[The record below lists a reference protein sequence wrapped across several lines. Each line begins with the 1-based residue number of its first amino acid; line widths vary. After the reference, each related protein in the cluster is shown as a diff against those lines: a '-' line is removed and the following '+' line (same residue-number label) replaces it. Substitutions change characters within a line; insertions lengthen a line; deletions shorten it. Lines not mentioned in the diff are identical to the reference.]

1 MLLSFSLTASS
12 SSNRDSSSS
21 VEGSN
26 VARFSGKKSDNSYAE
41 IAIGLLELLTAYL
54 ANTLFFFFADD
65 QANSFSIGIHFDN
78 IVNNVYISTYLTN
91 ITRFEFF
98 YFDLYYDITM

>member
-26 VARFSGKKSDNSYAE
+26 VARFSGKKFDNSYAE

-54 ANTLFFFFADD
+54 ANTLFFSLQMIKPIVFPF
-65 QANSFSIGIHFDN
+65 GIHFDN

>member
-26 VARFSGKKSDNSYAE
+26 VARFSGKKFDNSYAE
-41 IAIGLLELLTAYL
+41 IAIGSLELLTAYL
-54 ANTLFFFFADD
+54 ANTLFFSL
-65 QANSFSIGIHFDN
+65 QIIHFDN

>member
-26 VARFSGKKSDNSYAE
+26 VARFSGKKFDNSYAE
-41 IAIGLLELLTAYL
+41 IAIGSLELLTAYL
-54 ANTLFFFFADD
+54 ANTLFFSLQMIKPIAV
-65 QANSFSIGIHFDN
+65 SYTH
-78 IVNNVYISTYLTN
+78 LTLP
-91 ITRFEFF
+91 TTSRV
-98 YFDLYYDITM
+98 